1 MRKHQRRFAHR
12 EENYVAKSQAQ
23 LASLKHIGAMTFYII
38 FTLCAVGFW
47 YYHRRSKVLAGVTSE
62 CNIGHTYTLLET
74 NDGHSTVGGGEDE
87 KIYDSSGF
95 EISNIGHSDS
105 DSGTSASKMEF
116 DLRNSK
122 EMRSKF
128 KYLT

>member
-1 MRKHQRRFAHR
+1 M
-12 EENYVAKSQAQ
+12 
-23 LASLKHIGAMTFYII
+23 
-38 FTLCAVGFW
+38 
-47 YYHRRSKVLAGVTSE
+47 LAGVTSE

-74 NDGHSTVGGGEDE
+74 NDGHSTVGGEEDE
-87 KIYDSSGF
+87 KICDSSGL

>member
-1 MRKHQRRFAHR
+1 M
-12 EENYVAKSQAQ
+12 
-23 LASLKHIGAMTFYII
+23 
-38 FTLCAVGFW
+38 
-47 YYHRRSKVLAGVTSE
+47 LAGVSSE

-105 DSGTSASKMEF
+105 GTSASKMEF